1 MGQFKT
7 KEKMLT
13 DSEGKR
19 VPIKVTLFTGSY
31 GIELLSK
38 IISKISPALLNS
50 IDAKGKKLGDINI
63 DFKEISNNMVNGFSD
78 GSILNLLKEI
88 VSSSNLDNVDL
99 SSDGGFDIAFCGEYG
114 LLIDSI
120 TFILEANYK
129 SFLAGNA
136 MKALKK
142 KVKMMIPKILEMLE
156 KFSPESMKK

>member
-13 DSEGKR
+13 NSENKK
-19 VPIKVTLFTGSY
+19 VSIKVTLFTGSY
-31 GIELLSK
+31 GIELLSR
-38 IISKISPALLNS
+38 IISKISPTLLNS
-50 IDAKGKKLGDINI
+50 IDAKGKKLSEVNIN
-63 DFKEISNNMVNGFSD
+63 FKEISNNIVSGFSD
-78 GSILNLLKEI
+78 GSILNLIKEI
-88 VSSSNLDNVDL
+88 VSSSNLDNTDL
-99 SSDGGFDIAFCGEYG
+99 SSDGGFDMVFCGEYG

-142 KVKMMIPKILEMLE
+142 KIKMMIPKILEMLE
-156 KFSPESMKK
+156 KFSPESMKN